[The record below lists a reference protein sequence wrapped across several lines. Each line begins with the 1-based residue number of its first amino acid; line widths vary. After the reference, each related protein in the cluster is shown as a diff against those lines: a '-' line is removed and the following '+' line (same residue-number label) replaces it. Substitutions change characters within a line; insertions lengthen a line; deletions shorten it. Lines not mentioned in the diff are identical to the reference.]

1 MLTEA
6 SKPNVDSVFTSNVI
20 AVAVLSE
27 LGEIQDANQRFADE
41 LGYPLKRLINAHIQI
56 LLSDSKTLNQ
66 LFKEHLRNQTFS
78 FKHKNGQDIPLV
90 ISSEKNQETLCTTIY
105 AQKAE
110 KQLELS
116 NDFEMF
122 RSIIRS
128 SSDSVYLID
137 TEYRFRE
144 VSNLWLGFRDF
155 KRNHVIGQSMLQ
167 VAGEEYFE
175 QVKPFVDEALAGITV
190 SRKQWLEHPQRG
202 LIHLDISYQSVL
214 DVNKTVIG
222 VLGTGR
228 DVTESK
234 LLANKLEQQEQ
245 YDELTGFLNRRKFT
259 QELEYLCNAS
269 VSQEAVLAYLD
280 LDQFKI
286 VNDTAGH
293 AAGDELIKQVGE
305 IIKTNIRT
313 ADLLARLGGDEF
325 GLILLGCPLTK
336 GKDILQK
343 TLADLQNFNFFWDEQ
358 VFKVSASVGLVDIKH
373 NNHTPEQ
380 LMSMADVACYSA
392 KDAGRNRL
400 HIYHEEN
407 SEANDRHSELLKV
420 NDIRLALEEDRFC
433 LFYQAIEPSDSES
446 KLDTV
451 YEVLLRLKDK
461 DNKIVSPAAFIP
473 SAERYGFMAELDKW
487 VIKTV
492 LHTYGQAFDSFAKG
506 IVSINLS
513 GNSLSDESMLAY
525 IQQSFDS
532 SLLDPN
538 RICFE
543 ITETAVISNLTA
555 ALKLIEGLKTL
566 GCRLAL
572 DDFGS
577 GLSSFSYL
585 KRFPIDYLKIDG
597 SLVRDI
603 CVDYSDQVMVSAIND
618 IGHAMKLQ
626 TVAEFVETQADIEL
640 LQQLKVDYLQG
651 YAINKPS
658 NLDDLFS

>member
-1 MLTEA
+1 MLIEA
-6 SKPNVDSVFTSNVI
+6 SKPTVDSIFASNVI
-20 AVAVLSE
+20 AVALLSE
-27 LGEIQDANQRFADE
+27 TGEIQDANQRFAND
-41 LGYPLKRLINAHIQI
+41 LGYPLNSLKKAPIQV
-56 LLSDSKTLNQ
+56 LLSDSEDLNH
-66 LFKEHLRNQTFS
+66 LFKEPLRNQTFS
-78 FKHKNGQDIPLV
+78 FKHKNGQDIPFV
-90 ISSEKNQETLCTTIY
+90 ISSERNPETRSTTLY
-105 AQKAE
+105 AQKTE
-110 KQLELS
+110 RQLELR
-116 NDFEMF
+116 NDSEMF

-128 SSDSVYLID
+128 SSDSVYLVD
-137 TEYRFRE
+137 VEYRFRE
-144 VSNLWLGFRDF
+144 VSDLWLGFKNF
-155 KRNHVIGQSMLQ
+155 KRSDVIGQTMLQ
-167 VAGEEYFE
+167 VVGEEYFE
-175 QVKPFVDEALAGITV
+175 QMKPFVNEALAGNTV
-190 SRKQWLEHPQRG
+190 NRKQWLEHPHRG
-202 LIHLDISYQSVL
+202 LIHLDISYQSIF
-214 DVNKTVIG
+214 DANNTVIG

-228 DVTESK
+228 DVTESQV
-234 LLANKLEQQEQ
+234 LANKLEHQEH
-245 YDELTGFLNRRKFT
+245 YDTLTGFLNRRKFT
-259 QELEYLCNAS
+259 QELEHLCSAT

-305 IIKTNIRT
+305 IIKANIRS

-325 GLILLGCPLTK
+325 GLILLGCPLNK

-343 TLADLQNFNFFWDEQ
+343 TIADLQNYNFFWNEQ
-358 VFKVSASVGLVDIKH
+358 VFKVSASVGLVDIK
-373 NNHTPEQ
+373 NNDHTPEQ
-380 LMSMADVACYSA
+380 LLSMADVACYSA

-433 LFYQAIEPSDSES
+433 LFYQAIEPSNSES

-461 DNKIVSPAAFIP
+461 DDKIVSPAAFIP
-473 SAERYGFMAELDKW
+473 SAERYGFMSELDKW

-492 LHTYGQAFDSFAKG
+492 LHTYGQAFATFKKG
-506 IVSINLS
+506 IISINLS
-513 GNSLSDESMLAY
+513 GNSLSDETMLAY
-525 IQQSFDS
+525 IQESFAS
-532 SLLDPN
+532 SLLTPN

-555 ALKLIEGLKTL
+555 ALKLIEGLKAL

-603 CVDYSDQVMVSAIND
+603 CTDYSDQVMVSAIND

-658 NLDDLFS
+658 NLDNLFN

>member
-1 MLTEA
+1 MLIEA
-6 SKPNVDSVFTSNVI
+6 SKPSVDSLFESNVI
-20 AVAVLSE
+20 AVALLSNT
-27 LGEIQDANQRFADE
+27 GEIQDSNQRFADD
-41 LGYPLKRLINAHIQI
+41 LGYPLSKLKKTHIQV
-56 LLSDSKTLNQ
+56 LLSDSEDLNQ
-66 LFKEHLRNQTFS
+66 LFTEPVRNQTIS
-78 FKHKNGQDIPLV
+78 FRHKNGQDIPLV
-90 ISSEKNQETLCTTIY
+90 ISSERNPENTSTTLY
-105 AQKAE
+105 LQKVE
-110 KQLELS
+110 KQLELC

-128 SSDSVYLID
+128 SSDSVYLVD
-137 TEYRFRE
+137 AAYRFRE
-144 VSNLWLGFRDF
+144 VSDLWLGFRDF
-155 KRNHVIGQSMLQ
+155 NRKHVIGQSMLQ
-167 VAGEEYFE
+167 VAGEDYFK
-175 QVKPFVDEALAGITV
+175 QVKPFVDEALAGNTV
-190 SRKQWLEHPQRG
+190 NRQQWLEHPQRG
-202 LIHLDISYQSVL
+202 LIHLDISYQSIL
-214 DVNKTVIG
+214 DTSNTVIG

-259 QELEYLCNAS
+259 QELEYLCKAS
-269 VSQEAVLAYLD
+269 MGQEAVLAYLD

-305 IIKTNIRT
+305 VIKTNIRS

-325 GLILLGCPLTK
+325 GLILLGCPLNK

-343 TLADLQNFNFFWDEQ
+343 TLADLQNFNFFWGEQ

-373 NNHTPEQ
+373 NEHTPEQ

-433 LFYQAIEPSDSES
+433 LFYQAIEPSDSEAQ
-446 KLDTV
+446 LDTV
-451 YEVLLRLKDK
+451 YEVLLRLQDT
-461 DNKIVSPAAFIP
+461 DGKIVSPAAFIP
-473 SAERYGFMAELDKW
+473 SAERYGFMSELDKW

-492 LHTYGQAFDSFAKG
+492 LHTYGKAFATFEKG
-506 IVSINLS
+506 IISINLS
-513 GNSLSDESMLAY
+513 GNSLSDETMLSY
-525 IQQSFDS
+525 IQESFAS
-532 SLLDPN
+532 SLLTPN

-555 ALKLIEGLKTL
+555 ALKLIEGLKAL

-658 NLDDLFS
+658 NLDTLFS